1 VARSSFAALVG
12 LLLLV
17 LPRAVLAQVPD
28 STLPPPPARFD
39 IPMPE
44 LQQPA
49 ALRAP
54 WLGGHEG
61 LVSFDSA
68 VSAALDSA
76 HMARSVARR
85 ALSIYGRSAVDTT
98 RAPEQRRGPLGLDEK
113 YADLAIDGQATLD
126 IRTERVKNERCTA
139 AELNDPT
146 AGCGGRIKAP
156 QLENNIDVRSSGL
169 IGRRVHVN
177 VDYQSARDF
186 TANNNIQVY
195 YQGLTD
201 EIVQRVEVGTVT
213 FRPPPSRFLTAAV
226 PRSNF
231 GVNGLFEVGPMEF
244 QALFATQKGSS
255 LNERV
260 FQMGSGTTAAPQDR
274 QIRDLDFESG
284 RFYWVVDPTRIAG
297 YPALDILNLDPGS
310 LPQSARPAQVRVY
323 RYRAAT
329 AGNNVTPTLGGVK
342 AFASNSADPTQRLG
356 QVSPDEGVQWELL
369 LQGRDYYLDPSGLWF
384 ALAIKLDPTDYLAVS
399 YTTES
404 GGRVGTFPSVDQPAT
419 VDSLELIVEPRR
431 GPEAG
436 TFRHEMRQ
444 IYRVAGSDLD
454 RTSLKVAVTLNQ
466 TERPQGSAPTY
477 LAQLGLALPADPASF
492 DAANR
497 LFPRARDS
505 ISTAGV
511 LRESY
516 IIFPNLTPFADPA
529 RLTAA
534 EITDSLY
541 RTPAYLMLSPQGPPS
556 RFQFRLRYN
565 AASGGDRSQISL
577 NALQLKEESEQ
588 IEVNGRQ
595 LTRGV
600 DYTIDYST
608 GVVTFIDPDALFGS
622 SNATVTAR
630 FEQQDLFA
638 IAPTSIVGLTS
649 RYSLGEVGAI
659 NLIGVFQRE
668 ASAFNRPQLGF
679 EAKANMVGG
688 VSTDLHFRSDAI
700 TRFMNG
706 LSNTPSTA
714 PSRLDLNGELAFSK
728 PDPNRSGA
736 AYLEEFER
744 DVGTPISLFEQVWE
758 FSSAPQQM
766 DGVDPLLGF
775 GGVFDPADAT
785 QLTWQNLVPNDAGHA
800 SRWRPQDIDS
810 TIVLAGKGDQF
821 ETVLWLG
828 LQADTA
834 GGFPRSDGT
843 LRWTL
848 EPRPL
853 RPRWRSIVT
862 PLSSTGVDLSRSEYL
877 EFYVYES
884 GAHSADSA
892 HMQVLI
898 DLGSVS
904 EEAVAFAPER
914 LTTTSGDTL
923 YDGRQQV
930 GVGRLDTER
939 GADGIFNAATDDIGI
954 LGDRPDS
961 INVDGTWVPGLQ
973 LCHRELRSTVQL
985 FPWGDL
991 GVRCTSGNG
1000 HLDTE
1005 DLNGD
1010 NLLNARGANES
1021 VFRMVVDLRDS
1032 TYIVK
1037 GRGQKYFDR
1046 DGQGG
1051 WTLYRVPLH
1060 GPNALEIGAPNIRL
1074 IQQLRLTFVA
1084 PPAAEGPDLTGRLAL
1099 ARMRFVGAPWNRR
1112 AETPIAGLSGST
1124 GLPHGDVV
1132 AATVSTENVEL
1143 GYTPPPGAANSLN
1156 DKNVGSGQLTQ
1167 QINEKSLRVIA
1178 TDLALNERAEAYV
1191 RFASGSQN
1199 LLNYSELRVWVRG
1212 HGEGWERGDLE
1223 AFVKLG
1229 SDDRNF
1235 YLYHAPASTTSW
1247 EPEMIIDL
1255 EVWRTLRADI
1265 EARWLRGEAPSGAA
1279 ECGGDP
1285 LAYVACQDGY
1295 MVQVGS
1301 PGINPPNLAS
1311 IQELSAGVYRVA
1323 DHGPLPTAE
1332 VWIDDI
1338 RVTEPVS
1345 KVGKAYALDARLS
1358 ASDVGDLSVSL
1369 IGQDGQFRQIGQAPT
1384 FRSTSTL
1391 RLGGNVRLD
1400 RFLPASLGLAMPASV
1415 SLTRASIDPQLI
1427 GGTDIRGAALEGL
1440 RRPRSWAA
1448 SYSFSLRR
1456 SARGQDW
1463 LMRGL
1468 VDPLTV
1474 SASFA
1479 SGLSQ
1484 SELSH
1489 AENSNT
1495 NLLLSY
1501 NLPLGRSGPVVDLS
1515 GILPGFL
1522 RSSEAGKALAK
1533 SRFSL
1538 APSNIRFSTGLVRD
1552 RNEMTA
1558 YQVPIIRDLDT
1569 TLVPT
1574 LSLNHVWRN
1583 NAGLTWRPLGMLTL
1597 SADVSS
1603 SRDLRHYPDSTESGR
1618 LATLSR
1624 RSFLGMDVGVERDRQ
1639 IGTSATLTPV
1649 ISSWLRPRFIHRSGF
1664 TLSRFLTS
1672 RPPIQAG
1679 GDTVGAFVLPQT
1691 LNNSRSNEIG
1701 TSVDIGRLV
1710 GGLAGD
1716 SSTFNKLFARVR
1728 PLDLSSRR
1736 VLSSSFDLAAFEPT
1750 LSYQLGFGDLND
1762 FLQQF
1767 GTKAIAASDLTVR
1780 TLTSGADLPLGVSFA
1795 LSYSQ
1800 TDVTRYQRI
1809 TGATQPLVSR
1819 QTEWPAGNVRWSQ
1832 TFTSGPLTLLALG
1845 TTFRHRAGLSE
1856 QPAANQAT
1864 ARNSTTSTSF
1874 SPDLQLGLRNGMSL
1888 SASLSSVSQRDER
1901 NGTST
1906 LLDQN
1911 NILAT
1916 LSYSFR
1922 LPETFSRSRK
1932 RVNSSLQARTDHS
1945 TTCLISQDEEDC
1957 VQVSDTKNQA
1967 ISANFS
1973 TDLGNLLT
1981 GAFEFGYLLNAAEHL
1996 NRRLSTIYMT
2006 ISFRLALYAG
2016 DLR

>member
-1 VARSSFAALVG
+1 VG
-12 LLLLV
+12 LLLLA

-28 STLPPPPARFD
+28 TTLPRPPARFD
-39 IPMPE
+39 IVMPE
-44 LQQPA
+44 LHQPA

-76 HMARSVARR
+76 HMARNSARR
-85 ALSIYGRSAVDTT
+85 ALTVYGRSAVDTT
-98 RAPEQRRGPLGLDEK
+98 RAPEQRRGILGLDER

-177 VDYQSARDF
+177 VDYQSNRDF

-195 YQGLTD
+195 YQGLSD

-213 FRPPPSRFLTAAV
+213 FQPPPSRFLTAAV

-231 GVNGLFEVGPMEF
+231 GVNGLLEVGPMQF

-260 FQMGSGTTAAPQDR
+260 FQVGTGTTAAPQDR

-284 RFYWVVDPTRIAG
+284 RFYWVVDPTQIVG
-297 YPALDILNLDPGS
+297 YPALDILNLDAAS
-310 LPQSARPAQVRVY
+310 LPETARPAQVRVY

-356 QVSPDEGVQWELL
+356 QVAPDEGVPWELL

-384 ALAIKLDPTDYLAVS
+384 ALSIKLDPTDYLAVS

-404 GGRVGTFPSVDQPAT
+404 GGRVGTFPSADQPAV

-454 RTSLKVAVTLNQ
+454 RNSLKVAVTLNQ
-466 TERPQGSAPTY
+466 TERPQGAAPTY
-477 LAQLGLALPADPASF
+477 LAQLGLAVPADPSSF

-516 IIFPNLTPFADPA
+516 IVFPNLEPFADPTS
-529 RLTAA
+529 LTPA

-541 RTPAYLMLSPQGPPS
+541 RTPAYLILSAQGPPS

-565 AASGGDRSQISL
+565 AASGGDRSQLSL
-577 NALQLKEESEQ
+577 NAIQLKDGSEQ
-588 IEVNGRQ
+588 IEVNSR
-595 LTRGV
+595 LLVRGV
-600 DYTIDYST
+600 DYTIDYGT
-608 GVVTFIDPDALFGS
+608 GLVTFSDPDALFGS
-622 SNATVTAR
+622 GGGTVKAR

-638 IAPTSIVGLTS
+638 VAPTSIIGLTS
-649 RYSLGEVGAI
+649 RYSLGETGSV

-688 VSTDLHFRSDAI
+688 ISTDLHFRSDAI

-706 LSNTPSTA
+706 LSSTPSTA

-758 FSSAPQQM
+758 YGSAPQRL

-775 GGVFDPADAT
+775 GAAFDTADAA
-785 QLTWQNLVPNDAGHA
+785 QLSWQNLVPNDAGKP

-810 TIVLAGKGDQF
+810 TVVLAGKGDQF
-821 ETVLWLG
+821 ETLLWLG

-834 GGFPRSDGT
+834 GGFPRNDGT
-843 LRWTL
+843 LRWVL

-862 PLSSTGVDLSRSEYL
+862 SLSSTGVDLSRSEYL

-884 GAHSADSA
+884 GAHTADSA
-892 HMQVLI
+892 HMQVII
-898 DLGSVS
+898 DLGSVN
-904 EEAVAFAPER
+904 EDAVAFAPES
-914 LTTTSGDTL
+914 LTTTSGDSL
-923 YDGRQQV
+923 YAGRQLV

-939 GADGIFNAATDDIGI
+939 GSDGIFNASSDDIGI

-961 INVDGTWVPGLQ
+961 INIDGAWVSGVE
-973 LCHRELRSTVQL
+973 LCHRELQSSVQI

-991 GVRCTSGNG
+991 GARCTSGNG

-1010 NLLNARGANES
+1010 NLLNASGTNES
-1021 VFRMVVDLRDS
+1021 VFRMVVDLTDS

-1074 IQQLRLTFVA
+1074 VQQLRLTFVA
-1084 PPAAEGPDLTGRLAL
+1084 PPDDGGPDLTGRLAL

-1132 AATVSTENVEL
+1132 AAIVSTENVEL
-1143 GYTPPPGAANSLN
+1143 GYTPPPGAINSLN
-1156 DKNVGSGQLTQ
+1156 DKNAGSGQLTQ

-1191 RFASGSQN
+1191 RFASGAQN
-1199 LLNYSELRVWVRG
+1199 LLNYSELRVWARG

-1235 YLYHAPASTTSW
+1235 YLYHVPASTTSW
-1247 EPEMIIDL
+1247 EPEMVIDL
-1255 EVWRTLRADI
+1255 EVWRTLRAEI

-1311 IQELSAGVYRVA
+1311 IQELSAGLYRVA
-1323 DHGPLPTAE
+1323 DNGPLPTAE

-1345 KVGKAYALDARLS
+1345 KIGKAYALDARLS
-1358 ASDVGDLSVSL
+1358 ASDVGDFSVSL
-1369 IGQDGQFRQIGQAPT
+1369 IGQDGQFRQIGQSPS
-1384 FRSTSTL
+1384 FRTSNTL
-1391 RLGGNVRLD
+1391 RFGGNVRLD
-1400 RFLPASLGLAMPASV
+1400 RFLPASLGLAIPASA
-1415 SLTRASIDPQLI
+1415 SFTRASVDPQLI
-1427 GGTDIRGAALEGL
+1427 SGTDIRGAALEGL
-1440 RRPRSWAA
+1440 RKPRSWATN
-1448 SYSFSLRR
+1448 YNISLRR
-1456 SARGQDW
+1456 SARGRGW
-1463 LMRGL
+1463 LVRGL
-1468 VDPLTV
+1468 VDPVAIT
-1474 SASFA
+1474 ASFGQ
-1479 SGLSQ
+1479 GLAQ

-1489 AENSNT
+1489 AENSST
-1495 NLLLSY
+1495 NFVASY
-1501 NLPLGRSGPVVDLS
+1501 NLLLGRSGPVLDLS

-1522 RSSEAGKALAK
+1522 RKSEAGKALSKA
-1533 SRFSL
+1533 RFSF
-1538 APSNIRFSTGLVRD
+1538 APSSIRLSSGIVRD
-1552 RNEMTA
+1552 QNELTA
-1558 YQVPIIRDLDT
+1558 YQVPIVRDLDT
-1569 TLVPT
+1569 TRVPT
-1574 LSLNHVWRN
+1574 FSLNHVWRN
-1583 NAGLTWRPLGMLTL
+1583 AAGVSWQPLGMLTL
-1597 SADVSS
+1597 SADLSS
-1603 SRDLRHYPDSTESGR
+1603 ARDLRHYADSTEIGR
-1618 LATLSR
+1618 LASLSR

-1639 IGTSATLTPV
+1639 FGTSATLTPV
-1649 ISSWLRPRFIHRSGF
+1649 ISNWLRPRFLHRSGF
-1664 TLSRFLTS
+1664 TLSRYLTS
-1672 RPPIQAG
+1672 RPPIQVG
-1679 GDTVGAFVLPQT
+1679 GDTTGAFVLPQT
-1691 LNNSRSNEIG
+1691 LNNSRSDEIG
-1701 TSVDIGRLV
+1701 ASVDIGRLIRGV
-1710 GGLAGD
+1710 AGD
-1716 SSTFNKLFARVR
+1716 SSAINKVLARVR
-1728 PLDLSSRR
+1728 PVDVSSRR
-1736 VLSSSFDLAAFEPT
+1736 VLSSSFDLAAFDPS
-1750 LSYQLGFGDLND
+1750 LSYQFALGGLED
-1762 FLQQF
+1762 FLQQY
-1767 GTKAIAASDLTVR
+1767 GTRAIGASDVTVR
-1780 TLTSGADLPLGVSFA
+1780 TVTSGADLPLGVSFA
-1795 LSYSQ
+1795 LSYSE
-1800 TDVTRYQRI
+1800 TDATRYQRI

-1832 TFTSGPLTLLALG
+1832 TFTGGPITLLALG
-1845 TTFRHRAGLSE
+1845 TTFRRRTGLSE
-1856 QPAANQAT
+1856 QPAGDATT
-1864 ARNSTTSTSF
+1864 ARNATTSTSL
-1874 SPDLQLGLRNGMSL
+1874 SPDLQLGFRNGMNL
-1888 SASLSSVSQRDER
+1888 SASMSSVNQRDER

-1911 NILAT
+1911 NFLAT

-1922 LPETFSRSRK
+1922 LPETFSRVRK

-1945 TTCLISQDEEDC
+1945 TTCLISQDETDC